1 MKDNSTINIEE
12 INQQLMS
19 FSKDGQ
25 IKYTSN
31 VIPNSKPFIGV
42 RVPEL
47 RKIAK
52 QIAKIDYQYFLE
64 NCPDDYYE
72 QQTLKAMV
80 IGYAKDNIDVILSYA
95 DQLIPKIQDWAVN
108 DSFCQTF
115 TIARKYRERVWE
127 WLKNYAVKEDEFSQ
141 RVVAVLLMSHF
152 LVDEY
157 IDQVLTMMDR
167 LQCPEYYTKMGVAW
181 CVATAYAKYPE
192 KTYAYLLNNKLDD
205 WTFNKSIQKMRESFR
220 VSDEDKIMLNAM
232 KRK

>member
-1 MKDNSTINIEE
+1 MTIDEMNERLFAF
-12 INQQLMS
+12 QT
-19 FSKDGQ
+19 DGQ

-52 QIAKIDYQYFLE
+52 EIAKEDYQYFLE

-72 QQTLKAMV
+72 QQTLQAFV
-80 IGYAKDNIDVILSYA
+80 VGYAKDNIGTILSYA
-95 DQLIPKIQDWAVN
+95 DAFIPKIQDWAVN

-115 TIARKYRERVWE
+115 SIARKYRERVWE
-127 WLKNYAVKEDEFSQ
+127 WLQPYAKQNDEFSQ

-157 IDQVLTMMDR
+157 IDDVLAIMNQ
-167 LQCPEYYTKMGVAW
+167 LKNPGYYTKMGVAW
-181 CVATAYAKYPE
+181 CVATAYAKYPL
-192 KTYAYLLNNKLDD
+192 KTMAFMKHNELDD
-205 WTFNKSIQKMRESFR
+205 WTYNKSIQKMKESFR
-220 VSDEDKIMLNAM
+220 VSDEDKVILTAM
-232 KRK
+232 KRKIVKD